1 MPRAKG
7 VQIYLKPGL
16 EEDDRLLAF
25 WHACQRHSRPQEVFR
40 RLLQVGL
47 DELCER
53 GEISPRILRE
63 VDKELAGRPTDP
75 FSAPPRE
82 RKKAGA
88 AEKPGSRQQTGEAPS
103 QPMAMTSDDTPR
115 EPSRPLGAAAQ
126 PEPEKGGHAMND
138 HEIEED
144 RPEQFAEEASET
156 ESEDRDL
163 LIDDESDTSL
173 QEVEG
178 VTGETET
185 DETSEEREDETG
197 SGETDAGTSKEKYG
211 FIGDIM

>member
-63 VDKELAGRPTDP
+63 VDEELAGRPTDP
-75 FSAPPRE
+75 FTAPPRE

-88 AEKPGSRQQTGEAPS
+88 AEKPGSRQQTGEVPS

-126 PEPEKGGHAMND
+126 PEPAKGGNAVND
-138 HEIEED
+138 REIEEE
-144 RPEQFAEEASET
+144 RPDEITDEASDT
-156 ESEDRDL
+156 DRDPHDL
-163 LIDDESDTSL
+163 LIA
-173 QEVEG
+173 EVTDAPLEEDKG

-185 DETSEEREDETG
+185 GEPGEAG
-197 SGETDAGTSKEKYG
+197 SGATGAATPKEKYG

>member
-53 GEISPRILRE
+53 GEISSRILRE
-63 VDKELAGRPTDP
+63 VDEELAGRPADP
-75 FSAPPRE
+75 FTAPPRE
-82 RKKAGA
+82 RKRPRAPKKA
-88 AEKPGSRQQTGEAPS
+88 SITQQAPEAPG
-103 QPMAMTSDDTPR
+103 QPMPATYDDTPH
-115 EPSRPLGAAAQ
+115 EPLPASGSVQ

-138 HEIEED
+138 HEIDED

-156 ESEDRDL
+156 QSEDRDL

-173 QEVEG
+173 EEVEG